1 MRPAVRG
8 RRLPPALAKPG
19 PSGHVVTELAFTL
32 RRAPEARP
40 SAQAQLASSSDV
52 ALHGEPTFA
61 GASGGLD
68 ELDWEVPSYF
78 GCSNGMP
85 HSLCSRDEDKRAEGG
100 RGLDAR
106 RASR

>member
-8 RRLPPALAKPG
+8 RRLPPVMAKQG

-32 RRAPEARP
+32 KRAPEARP
-40 SAQAQLASSSDV
+40 SAQARLAPSSDA

-68 ELDWEVPSYF
+68 ELDWEVPSYS
-78 GCSNGMP
+78 GCGNG
-85 HSLCSRDEDKRAEGG
+85 A
-100 RGLDAR
+100 
-106 RASR
+106 